1 MKKMMTMTLAAALML
16 PSCTKDEE
24 RTAANDG
31 MVPITISFT
40 FPEDVRTRGTLSEAG
55 VADLWLFD
63 YVGGELSQTIH
74 QQSADDGFGTVT
86 LAADYGVHELYFV
99 ASAGKMPTV
108 SGTEISWEKPNDT
121 FWQSATLSIEPGGA
135 TSATVRLQ
143 RVATRLRL
151 AVTDEVPTVLAT
163 LRITP
168 SRWFNAID
176 YLTGEA
182 AGENADDHNITVP
195 ASYGGTTGQL
205 SVSMWSLSQS
215 EPWTADVRLQAL
227 TADGSAIADITL
239 SEVPFE
245 RNRLTRY
252 SGQLFGALRSLSL
265 TVDDEW
271 MEDYEAEW

>member
-1 MKKMMTMTLAAALML
+1 MMMALAAALML
-16 PSCTKDEE
+16 LSCGNDEE
-24 RTAANDG
+24 PTAKDDG

-55 VADLWLFD
+55 VADLWIFD

-74 QQSADDGFGTVT
+74 QQSTDDGFGSVT

-99 ASAGKMPTV
+99 ASAGKVPTV
-108 SGTEISWEKPNDT
+108 SGTTVSWEKPNDT

-151 AVTDEVPTVLAT
+151 AVTDEVPTGLAV

-168 SRWFNAID
+168 SRWYNALD

-182 AGENADDHNITVP
+182 AGENADDHDITVP
-195 ASYGGTTGQL
+195 ASYAGTTGQL
-205 SVSMWSLSQS
+205 SVSLWSLSPS
-215 EPWTADVRLQAL
+215 ESFTADVRLQAL
-227 TADGSAIADITL
+227 TADGSALDDITL
-239 SEVPFE
+239 SGVPFE

-271 MEDYEAEW
+271 QDDYEAEW